1 MFSSCIEVFPIEQMK
16 EMSLGHLTGVQHE
29 FVMDERMLHR
39 VDVDNRDV
47 ELGHGSLK
55 HSSKICLKKQNG
67 GFNEVV
73 WKTSQA

>member
-1 MFSSCIEVFPIEQMK
+1 MIGI
-16 EMSLGHLTGVQHE
+16 SLGHLTGMQRE
-29 FVMDERMLHR
+29 FVMDERMLNRLNR
-39 VDVDNRDV
+39 VNVDKPDV

-55 HSSKICLKKQNG
+55 HSRKICLKEQYG

>member
-1 MFSSCIEVFPIEQMK
+1 MFSSCIEVFPFEQMK
-16 EMSLGHLTGVQHE
+16 GMSLGHLTDLQHE
-29 FVMDERMLHR
+29 FVIDERMLNR
-39 VDVDNRDV
+39 VDVDNLDV

-55 HSSKICLKKQNG
+55 HSSKICLKKKYG

>member
-1 MFSSCIEVFPIEQMK
+1 MFSSCIEVFPFEQMK
-16 EMSLGHLTGVQHE
+16 GMSLGHLTGVQRE
-29 FVMDERMLHR
+29 FVMDERMLNR
-39 VDVDNRDV
+39 VDVDNLDV

-55 HSSKICLKKQNG
+55 HSKICLKKQNG